1 MENCDKRHQKR
12 FGCWESEDWKC
23 VNTWRWL
30 WGSAPACSLW
40 SGCCI
45 RRKGLQTQSGLLG
58 SLQSQHS
65 RFPQCRPQ
73 TAAGKTSHLAHACSL
88 RYTWSD
94 KRSRPLVFHSYAFV
108 FIYSF
113 YFLIISNVGKLQR
126 PKSSAITFIY
136 FLLRLV
142 VSISFFFCSLLF
154 TKTCESTNKVLATTK
169 QTSCLG
175 YSSYGLASRRHKKT
189 KEFNVNV
196 N

>member
-1 MENCDKRHQKR
+1 MENCDKRYQKR

-40 SGCCI
+40 CGCCI

-88 RYTWSD
+88 RYTWSG
-94 KRSRPLVFHSYAFV
+94 KTVKTFSFPFLCFCFH
-108 FIYSF
+108 ILIL
-113 YFLIISNVGKLQR
+113 FLNNLKCGKTTATKEL
-126 PKSSAITFIY
+126 SDCIFFFF
-136 FLLRLV
+136 FLLLIV
-142 VSISFFFCSLLF
+142 
-154 TKTCESTNKVLATTK
+154 
-169 QTSCLG
+169 
-175 YSSYGLASRRHKKT
+175 HKDLWEHK
-189 KEFNVNV
+189 
-196 N
+196 